1 MRISDWSSD
10 VFSSYLGFGIGFH
23 FGRGNEADV
32 GIVNERALAI
42 ADGSDAVADAAP
54 MRRRAEMQLRLAELR
69 REDDTAVGADAIVAA
84 VQRLEIVGEHPALQQ
99 QRVLRIFHRHADA
112 PGEAERSEEHT

>member
-10 VFSSYLGFGIGFH
+10 VCSSDLLGIGIH

-32 GIVNERALAI
+32 GIVDERTLAI

-54 MRRRAEMQLRLAELR
+54 MRRRAEMQLCLAQLR
-69 REDDTAVGADAIVAA
+69 REDDTAVGADPVVAA
-84 VQRLEIVGEHPALQQ
+84 VQRLEIVDRKSTRLNSSH
-99 QRVLRIFHRHADA
+99 
-112 PGEAERSEEHT
+112 